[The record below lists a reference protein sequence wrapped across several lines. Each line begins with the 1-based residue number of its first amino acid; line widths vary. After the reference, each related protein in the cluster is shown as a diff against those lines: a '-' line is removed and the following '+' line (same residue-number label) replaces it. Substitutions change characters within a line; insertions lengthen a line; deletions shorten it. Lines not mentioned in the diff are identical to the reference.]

1 MSQENRLS
9 RIERG
14 QPVRHTFPLPR
25 IQVRLTYRLARIEHP
40 AAPVDETDNLRA
52 SRGVVYSALLG
63 GGLWLLI
70 GFIIWFIAR

>member
-14 QPVRHTFPLPR
+14 QPVRHTFP
-25 IQVRLTYRLARIEHP
+25 RIEHP